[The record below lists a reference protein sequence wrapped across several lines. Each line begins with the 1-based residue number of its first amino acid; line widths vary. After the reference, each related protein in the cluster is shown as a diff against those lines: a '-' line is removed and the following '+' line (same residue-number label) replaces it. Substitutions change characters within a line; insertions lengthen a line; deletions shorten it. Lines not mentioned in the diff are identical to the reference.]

1 MAPMDWT
8 EQMENATKEWNDVQS
23 KLWSSWGQAAQQA
36 TTQAQAKA
44 VWQQMI
50 DQWKNAVYRMLEM
63 QVDTARLWSENV
75 AQSESLDGVAQWA
88 DQSYQMT
95 KQWGALQKQ
104 LWSSWFDML
113 EKVDPAQ
120 IPSATEFN
128 QQPMMK
134 LWNEMS
140 QQATTMQQEWMKG
153 WTMWQPSKKG

>member
-1 MAPMDWT
+1 MTTMDRT
-8 EQMENATKEWNDVQS
+8 KQMEEATKQWSDVQT
-23 KLWSSWGQAAQQA
+23 KLWTGWGQAAQQA

-63 QVDTARLWSENV
+63 QVETARLWSENV
-75 AQSESLDGVAQWA
+75 AESESLAGVAQWA

-95 KQWGALQKQ
+95 KQWSTMQKQ
-104 LWSSWFDML
+104 LWNSWFDLL

-120 IPSATEFN
+120 MSPAMDFN

-140 QQATTMQQEWMKG
+140 QQATAMQQEWVKG
-153 WTMWQPSKKG
+153 WSMWQPAKKG

>member
-1 MAPMDWT
+1 MATMDWT
-8 EQMENATKEWNDVQS
+8 QQMEEATKQWSDVQG

-50 DQWKNAVYRMLEM
+50 DQWKNAVFRMLEM
-63 QVDTARLWSENV
+63 QVETARLWSENV
-75 AQSESLDGVAQWA
+75 AQSEALEGVGQWA

-95 KQWGALQKQ
+95 KQWGTLQKQ
-104 LWSSWFDML
+104 MWSSWFEML

-120 IPSATEFN
+120 MPAAMEFN

-140 QQATTMQQEWMKG
+140 QQATTMQQEWMKS
-153 WTMWQPSKKG
+153 WSVWQPSKKG